1 MSADHRIS
9 LLSMVR
15 PQIEINLCQVADAAA
30 SANDQ
35 ALGTGVTQLHQVS
48 GALRMVQLPGA
59 ARYCAEIETALRTAL
74 RAAPPDKNEI
84 ETVGRAATRLR
95 EFTNDVAGGG
105 AYQPLQL
112 MAEYRELAKI
122 SSNDAASEKD
132 LFFPDS
138 IEKAPVHVNPRAIT
152 PVVLPALVKDLRSR
166 YQRGLLAWLKESG
179 KPDGLKQMR
188 DVLDALHQIA
198 QQLPEPR
205 ALWWASVA
213 LLECVMELLSQPAA
227 ADWVA
232 RIKPVCS
239 RVDFLLRD
247 LAAKGTAD
255 TTPAQRDVFYAI
267 ASCRFATP
275 RLREVQQLLSLD
287 TLFKDTQS
295 PDVESHQH
303 KPILDDLR
311 ARLENIK
318 GVWTE
323 YAAGEPKRLERFR
336 DMVGPLAQRARE
348 LGNLPLLHL
357 LLAIQAATAELP
369 DPYPLDGQV
378 MSLEMASA
386 LLMTESIV
394 SNFDNLPSD
403 VEQQV
408 GLMKGWLTEAAS
420 GKIATSTPTGLRAD
434 IVQKANDEKLRIA
447 TAREILKS
455 LQQVEKAV
463 ESFAN
468 DPAKRPALQPLSDNL
483 RQVRGVFEISNQKRA
498 ARLASACQYLLERCL
513 NSSDSEPQQAIEW
526 LAEGLGSLGFYLD
539 PCLHGKAPA
548 ERAINLFF
556 ARHENQPGFDGRL
569 DKSQSIPTTTAS
581 TPTATLAATA
591 ITPGPMM
598 AAPPPAP
605 EPLPVGADRE
615 MLEIFLEEASEVST
629 AMESSIAQAR
639 TGDHDAMIN
648 VRRAFHTF
656 KGSARMVGLS
666 AFGECAWEL
675 EQLMNQWLATG
686 QKASAELLDLVAD
699 ARVLFAQWAHALQ
712 GDEAPPADAEQISQ
726 RARALRGDAPK
737 QESAPT
743 AAATATAEPQAAEPE
758 VAATVAPPDDA
769 AAETPIEDFM
779 TLMPAAVM
787 NDQPALPE
795 HPAAAPSH
803 SVTLTPDGD
812 QTLADLGDRLS
823 WLSGL
828 VDQIRAETSANGTMN
843 SRLVELAQM
852 MSESMGEALALHKA
866 LQEKRGTPDTK
877 A

>member
-152 PVVLPALVKDLRSR
+152 PAVLPALVKDLRSR

-295 PDVESHQH
+295 PGRRITSAQTHTGRFACTPREHQGCVDG
-303 KPILDDLR
+303 IRRRR
-311 ARLENIK
+311 AEATGTIPRHGRTACAKSARAWQPAATPL
-318 GVWTE
+318 
-323 YAAGEPKRLERFR
+323 AAGDSGSHR
-336 DMVGPLAQRARE
+336 GIAR
-348 LGNLPLLHL
+348 
-357 LLAIQAATAELP
+357 
-369 DPYPLDGQV
+369 
-378 MSLEMASA
+378 
-386 LLMTESIV
+386 
-394 SNFDNLPSD
+394 
-403 VEQQV
+403 
-408 GLMKGWLTEAAS
+408 
-420 GKIATSTPTGLRAD
+420 
-434 IVQKANDEKLRIA
+434 
-447 TAREILKS
+447 
-455 LQQVEKAV
+455 
-463 ESFAN
+463 
-468 DPAKRPALQPLSDNL
+468 PLS
-483 RQVRGVFEISNQKRA
+483 
-498 ARLASACQYLLERCL
+498 AR
-513 NSSDSEPQQAIEW
+513 
-526 LAEGLGSLGFYLD
+526 
-539 PCLHGKAPA
+539 
-548 ERAINLFF
+548 
-556 ARHENQPGFDGRL
+556 
-569 DKSQSIPTTTAS
+569 
-581 TPTATLAATA
+581 
-591 ITPGPMM
+591 
-598 AAPPPAP
+598 
-605 EPLPVGADRE
+605 
-615 MLEIFLEEASEVST
+615 
-629 AMESSIAQAR
+629 R
-639 TGDHDAMIN
+639 TGDVAGD
-648 VRRAFHTF
+648 
-656 KGSARMVGLS
+656 GLG
-666 AFGECAWEL
+666 AADDGKHRQ
-675 EQLMNQWLATG
+675 QL
-686 QKASAELLDLVAD
+686 
-699 ARVLFAQWAHALQ
+699 
-712 GDEAPPADAEQISQ
+712 
-726 RARALRGDAPK
+726 
-737 QESAPT
+737 
-743 AAATATAEPQAAEPE
+743 
-758 VAATVAPPDDA
+758 
-769 AAETPIEDFM
+769 
-779 TLMPAAVM
+779 
-787 NDQPALPE
+787 
-795 HPAAAPSH
+795 
-803 SVTLTPDGD
+803 
-812 QTLADLGDRLS
+812 
-823 WLSGL
+823 
-828 VDQIRAETSANGTMN
+828 
-843 SRLVELAQM
+843 
-852 MSESMGEALALHKA
+852 
-866 LQEKRGTPDTK
+866 
-877 A
+877 